1 MTTEAL
7 DTTRFEIVATSVTL
21 EQENLISPIKLSFK
35 TTQKVELEKEIS
47 LSNRFSDTPMALW
60 CDYLIGTYFGATDG
74 LFLWSMTENSI
85 FYFEVCHSVFSS
97 PGTLNIPIRDR
108 WSPPHTA

>member
-21 EQENLISPIKLSFK
+21 EQENLISPIKLSFRTIQRVPVGK
-35 TTQKVELEKEIS
+35 GIS
-47 LSNRFSDTPMALW
+47 ISNCFSSSPMVLW
-60 CDYLIGTYFGATDG
+60 RDYLIGAYFMTTGG

-85 FYFEVCHSVFSS
+85 FYFEVCHLSFR
-97 PGTLNIPIRDR
+97 PWTP
-108 WSPPHTA
+108 